1 MPLQN
6 RVQPTSDILAV
17 PVRGQFM
24 GNRGILHTDDRQLTH
39 VRWRRQAWVCCLT
52 DFKNRKRPL
61 MAPRH
66 YTELFF
72 FDEPVALAA
81 GHRPCGECRRAAY
94 KAFLEAANHAG
105 PIAIFDQKLHQARAV
120 PRTFGQRRAIRHF
133 DDLPDGTFVQMDTG
147 QPALIWQD
155 ALFPYQ
161 PSGYLP
167 PLTRPK
173 SGETRVLT
181 PGPSLIA
188 LREGYQVS
196 PRIAET

>member
-24 GNRGILHTDDRQLTH
+24 GNRGILHTDNRQLTH
-39 VRWRRQAWVCCLT
+39 VRWRHQAWVCCLT

-81 GHRPCGECRRAAY
+81 GHRPCGECRRASY
-94 KAFLEAANHAG
+94 TAFLAAAHHTG
-105 PIAIFDQKLHQARAV
+105 PIAIFDQKLHHARAIARV
-120 PRTFGQRRAIRHF
+120 FEQRRTTQHYA
-133 DDLPDGTFVQMDTG
+133 DLPDGAFVLTDAG

-155 ALFPYQ
+155 ALFPFR
-161 PSGYLP
+161 PSGYQA
-167 PLTRPK
+167 PLVRPK
-173 SGETRVLT
+173 SGETSVLT
-181 PGPSLIA
+181 PSPSLIA

-196 PRIAET
+196 PRFAKT